1 MYDKLV
7 NDRVKK
13 RSTSTV
19 QRTYDSLST
28 IEMILVKNTSTG
40 TIKTIT
46 ITIATVV
53 LVLYL
58 LTYVCTF

>member
-1 MYDKLV
+1 MIEL
-7 NDRVKK
+7 KK
-13 RSTSTV
+13 RSTV
-19 QRTYDSLST
+19 LRTYDSLST